1 VVHRVAPG
9 WRRAFATGKPDANR
23 TALARGRFDGR
34 ELRDTEVIFENA
46 DTKWGTQHFGSR
58 LVWLPDHSL
67 LMSIGDGGN
76 PPIRFG
82 GANIRNQ
89 AQDRGTHFGKVVSLN
104 DDGTPHPD
112 NPFAGQ
118 AKARPKIWMLGHR
131 NIQGITRD
139 PGSGRVWA
147 NEHSSR
153 GGDELNVIEGGA
165 N

>member
-1 VVHRVAPG
+1 
-9 WRRAFATGKPDANR
+9 
-23 TALARGRFDGR
+23 
-34 ELRDTEVIFENA
+34 
-46 DTKWGTQHFGSR
+46 
-58 LVWLPDHSL
+58 
-67 LMSIGDGGN
+67 
-76 PPIRFG
+76 
-82 GANIRNQ
+82 
-89 AQDRGTHFGKVVSLN
+89 VSLN

-147 NEHSSR
+147 NEHSSP